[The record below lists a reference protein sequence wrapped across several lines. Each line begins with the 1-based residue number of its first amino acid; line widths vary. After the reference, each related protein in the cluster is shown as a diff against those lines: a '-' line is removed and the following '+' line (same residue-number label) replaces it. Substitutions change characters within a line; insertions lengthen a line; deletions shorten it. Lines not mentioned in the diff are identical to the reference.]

1 MSPYNR
7 AIPQRFTYSIYH
19 FSPVIMPAMLKEL
32 KSQHRN
38 IIQMAFNGYKNN
50 EIAERLGMAQS
61 SVSSILRSPLGQAYL
76 HGLQDRAH
84 EATLDVRKK
93 LVSLNKAALDTFT
106 RLLDPKEKK
115 VPHSVQF
122 NAAKDILDR
131 NGYKAPDRLNI
142 DMTLQTKTDEEL
154 DAEIAAIEA
163 SINKTVPASRNLPE
177 IKSSLTQAIS
187 NSTSPPRSKPFFAVV
202 PSAPCS
208 PDHIC
213 TDEVSESLEDFSTP
227 QDGFVVEKFEEEPFD
242 EPFEEPVF
250 VEDPAILD
258 DLSFDPFHN
267 IKGLK

>member
-1 MSPYNR
+1 
-7 AIPQRFTYSIYH
+7 
-19 FSPVIMPAMLKEL
+19 MLKEL

-50 EIAERLGMAQS
+50 EIAERLGMAHTT
-61 SVSSILRSPLGQAYL
+61 VSTILRSPLGQAYL
-76 HGLQDRAH
+76 QGLQDKQH

-122 NAAKDILDR
+122 NAAKDVLDR

-163 SINKTVPASRNLPE
+163 SIKRTAGIKNLPE
-177 IKSSLTQAIS
+177 INPSSKQTVTNLSIPPQGNVKSFVVPPVQ
-187 NSTSPPRSKPFFAVV
+187 TSPDLSSDTFEE
-202 PSAPCS
+202 SL
-208 PDHIC
+208 
-213 TDEVSESLEDFSTP
+213 SLEDFSSEEVANL
-227 QDGFVVEKFEEEPFD
+227 DDFSSFEEEPL
-242 EPFEEPVF
+242 
-250 VEDPAILD
+250 VEDPTILE

-267 IKGLK
+267 IKRS

>member
-1 MSPYNR
+1 
-7 AIPQRFTYSIYH
+7 
-19 FSPVIMPAMLKEL
+19 MLKEL

-50 EIAERLGMAQS
+50 EIAERLGMAHTT
-61 SVSSILRSPLGQAYL
+61 VSTILRSPLGQAYL
-76 HGLQDRAH
+76 QGLQDKQH

-122 NAAKDILDR
+122 NAAKDVLDR

-163 SINKTVPASRNLPE
+163 SIKRTAGIKNLPE
-177 IKSSLTQAIS
+177 INVSSKQSATNLSSSTKDNIKSFAAV
-187 NSTSPPRSKPFFAVV
+187 SPVQTHLDLSSDPFEE
-202 PSAPCS
+202 PL
-208 PDHIC
+208 
-213 TDEVSESLEDFSTP
+213 SLEDFSSEEAANL
-227 QDGFVVEKFEEEPFD
+227 DDFLSLEEP
-242 EPFEEPVF
+242 PL
-250 VEDPAILD
+250 VEDPTILE

-267 IKGLK
+267 IKRS